1 VAELVAQS
9 EIDFR
14 GLKANI
20 RAVLRERSKASVAEV
35 LDRHP
40 ASQGLGSVVGY
51 LALGSRHGV
60 LAGGD
65 EIVEW
70 TGGDE
75 QQRRAKIPAI
85 YFLRERVHELV

>member
-1 VAELVAQS
+1 
-9 EIDFR
+9 
-14 GLKANI
+14 
-20 RAVLRERSKASVAEV
+20 
-35 LDRHP
+35 
-40 ASQGLGSVVGY
+40 VGY
-51 LALGSRHGV
+51 VALGSRHGV

-85 YFLRERVHELV
+85 YFLRERVHELA